1 MPCRPSRSPTRS
13 PSRHLYR
20 RQLLLAM
27 AAASLLGPAGTAF
40 AQGAAPLKLVI
51 TFPPG
56 GSTDIAARILQPR
69 LGEVAGRSVIVENR
83 PGAASQIATQYVAKS
98 APDGNTLLFSF
109 DTHAINPIAK
119 SRLPYDTFKDFTGV
133 SLALRFPLVIGASAS
148 VPAKDLAGFLELAR
162 RNPGKYSYASTGL
175 GSMNHLVMEDIKRRS
190 GTYVL
195 HVPYGGGGPAV
206 QAVLGNVSDLT
217 LLSYAALRGQISA
230 GKIKPLAVTGLKRLP
245 ELPDVPTVAE
255 SGFAG
260 FEAYSWIGV
269 FAPSATPAATVHKLT
284 EDFQATLN
292 TPDIRSKLMQSGFE
306 VMATDGPALDR
317 WVRQEYER
325 WGRFVRDNKVQ
336 LED

>member
-1 MPCRPSRSPTRS
+1 MIRPST
-13 PSRHLYR
+13 R
-20 RQLLLAM
+20 RQLL
-27 AAASLLGPAGTAF
+27 AAAALSALAASGTAL
-40 AQGAAPLKLVI
+40 AQTPGNLKLVI

-69 LGEVAGRSVIVENR
+69 LGEVSGRPVIVENR

-98 APDGNTLLFSF
+98 APDGSTLLFSF

-119 SRLPYDTFKDFTGV
+119 PKLPYDTFKDFTGV

-148 VPAKDLAGFLELAR
+148 VPAKDLKGFLELAR
-162 RNPGKYSYASTGL
+162 NAPGKYSYASTGL

-190 GTYVL
+190 GTFVL

-206 QAVLGNVSDLT
+206 QAVLGDVSDLT

-230 GKIKPLAVTGLKRLP
+230 GKIRPLAVTGLKRLP

-255 SGFAG
+255 SGFPG
-260 FEAYSWIGV
+260 FQAYSWIGV
-269 FAPSATPAATVHKLT
+269 FAPSATPAPIVHKLT
-284 EDFQATLN
+284 EDFQAALT
-292 TPDIRSKLMQSGFE
+292 TPEIKTKLTQSGFE
-306 VMATDGPALDR
+306 VMATDGPGLDKH
-317 WVRQEYER
+317 VRDEYER
-325 WGRFVRDNKVQ
+325 WSRFVRDNKIK